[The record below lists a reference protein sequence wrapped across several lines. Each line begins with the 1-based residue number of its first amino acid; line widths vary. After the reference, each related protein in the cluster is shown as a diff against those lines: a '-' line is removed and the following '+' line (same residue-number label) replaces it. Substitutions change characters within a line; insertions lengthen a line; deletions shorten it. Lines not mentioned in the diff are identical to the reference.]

1 MTTKSKT
8 YNPCDGME
16 RSSSSM
22 SGTKRRLAHAKR
34 LPVSPIGTYW
44 QISYTSTM
52 TKLSLLSCKLG
63 TACSLSLG
71 AITITTTPIGSAF
84 LWKELATLL
93 QHGSWMC
100 RQNYVRKRTSWLSPP
115 EDRIA
120 VLKTKRKLW
129 NHCTL
134 FRSMWMLAFFG
145 IDSNSHSKEVG
156 FFNPSLVH
164 QFWPLLFLLIVEE

>member
-1 MTTKSKT
+1 
-8 YNPCDGME
+8 ME

-44 QISYTSTM
+44 QIAYTSTM
-52 TKLSLLSCKLG
+52 TKISLLSCKLG
-63 TACSLSLG
+63 TACFLSLG
-71 AITITTTPIGSAF
+71 AITITTTAIGSAF
-84 LWKELATLL
+84 LWKELCYSFATWKLNVQAKL
-93 QHGSWMC
+93 CEKKS
-100 RQNYVRKRTSWLSPP
+100 SPP

-120 VLKTKRKLW
+120 VLKTRRKMW

-145 IDSNSHSKEVG
+145 IDSNSHSKEGG

-164 QFWPLLFLLIVEE
+164 RFWLLLFLLIVEE